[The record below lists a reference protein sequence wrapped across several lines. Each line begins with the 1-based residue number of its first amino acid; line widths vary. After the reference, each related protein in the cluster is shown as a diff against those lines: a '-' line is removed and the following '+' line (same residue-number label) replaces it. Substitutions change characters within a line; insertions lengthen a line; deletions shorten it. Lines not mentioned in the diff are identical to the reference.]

1 MQTSYLALK
10 IDLENAYDKLEWNF
24 IRRALEEMK
33 FLEKIY

>member
-24 IRRALEEMK
+24 IRRVLEEMK